1 MSRIEW
7 LENIGGMLVL
17 AFVGA
22 FSGWALLEAV
32 DEGYREACEQS
43 PKGCSDAE

>member
-1 MSRIEW
+1 MTRTEW